1 MRIQWPPG
9 TESMDGDTLGD
20 RVKTAALNKA
30 LKAMFNRLRAR
41 PVPDRLMSVV
51 EQLEAAPPTERK
63 KAGG

>member
-1 MRIQWPPG
+1 
-9 TESMDGDTLGD
+9 MDGDTPGD
-20 RVKTAALNKA
+20 RVNKAALNRA

-51 EQLEAAPPTERK
+51 EQLDAAPAAERK